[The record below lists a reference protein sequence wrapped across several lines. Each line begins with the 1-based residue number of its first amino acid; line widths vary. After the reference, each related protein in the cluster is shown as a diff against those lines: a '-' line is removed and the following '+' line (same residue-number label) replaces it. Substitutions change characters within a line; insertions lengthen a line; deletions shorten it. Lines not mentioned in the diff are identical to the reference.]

1 MVHNDVEAFGVLAG
15 ARKNKI
21 REDRKIYKIK
31 ERPFYV
37 FKYLSVWNYVY
48 TFSCF
53 IVKKELLN
61 TCKFD
66 LKFPHN
72 SSDVWLDWWLLGQ
85 LSVKG
90 KFFFQSEKKTK
101 WRVHGKSYIRQ
112 AKHHF
117 GTIEN
122 ARSNIISNA
131 ADYLNG
137 FN

>member
-1 MVHNDVEAFGVLAG
+1 
-15 ARKNKI
+15 
-21 REDRKIYKIK
+21 
-31 ERPFYV
+31 
-37 FKYLSVWNYVY
+37 
-48 TFSCF
+48 
-53 IVKKELLN
+53 
-61 TCKFD
+61 

-101 WRVHGKSYIRQ
+101 WRVHGKSYIQQ
-112 AKHHF
+112 AKRHL